1 MVIINVIEYHH
12 SATMEGCR
20 MDTARSSNGWWKT
33 ARRWAC
39 RRRDSGEVSSPY
51 AKGSTPWI
59 NILIRHTAYSARCG
73 MFENAWNQLKSYGIF
88 ILRDLNAPVAFQ
100 GMMNLISG
108 FFWFVQ
114 IWSCHDQVTKS
125 TIFPETP
132 GDSRYVVDTA
142 LKCTESRSNANISK
156 AMVSAQNCKGLRLCT
171 TQPLKMIND
180 GNVAWES
187 PTSRARWTPTC
198 HICHIH
204 ICHSHP
210 EKCHSNATGGMTSPN
225 ASNMFKYHQMHSTC
239 GFDAYVPESSM

>member
-1 MVIINVIEYHH
+1 
-12 SATMEGCR
+12 

-59 NILIRHTAYSARCG
+59 NSWSGTLHIRHAAACLKMY
-73 MFENAWNQLKSYGIF
+73 EINWNRMGSSYYVTWMLLWPSREWWISVWDEASMACSNF
-88 ILRDLNAPVAFQ
+88 IMPWPSHQV
-100 GMMNLISG
+100 
-108 FFWFVQ
+108 
-114 IWSCHDQVTKS
+114 HD
-125 TIFPETP
+125 IP
-132 GDSRYVVDTA
+132 GDSRSV
-142 LKCTESRSNANISK
+142 TESRSNANISK
-156 AMVSAQNCKGLRLCT
+156 AMVSAQNCKGLRLCR
-171 TQPLKMIND
+171 TQPLKM

-198 HICHIH
+198 HICH

-225 ASNMFKYHQMHSTC
+225 ASNIFKYHQMHSTC